1 MFALIIFTSKN
12 KINTLL
18 MWVVS
23 FTASHTH
30 ELLSLSLYGSK
41 YRGGDIVKEKPV
53 TKNKEKYSYSPEF

>member
-1 MFALIIFTSKN
+1 
-12 KINTLL
+12 